1 MNNIKNTIKNN
12 YTIIP
17 NKLINDTN
25 LSDRARFLFITLAS
39 KPDDWEFYN
48 YNLAKT
54 VGYSIETLRNYMNQ
68 LIISG
73 WLTKVQNKNNKGQ
86 FSSNN
91 YIINSEPLQVSP
103 YREKPDTVKN
113 RHGKSPTHTKTDNYK
128 EKKKTKKDFFKVEN
142 KIQNLNP
149 RKR

>member
-17 NKLINDTN
+17 NELINDTN

-48 YNLAKT
+48 NNLAKT
-54 VGYSIETLRNYMNQ
+54 VGYSIETLRNYMKQ
-68 LIISG
+68 LITSG
-73 WLTKVQNKNNKGQ
+73 WLTKVQNKNNMGQ
-86 FSSNN
+86 FSPNK
-91 YIINSEPLQVSP
+91 YIINSQPLQVSP
-103 YREKPDTVKN
+103 YGIKPNTVKN
-113 RHGKSPTHTKTDNYK
+113 LNGESPTHTKTNNYK
-128 EKKKTKKDFFKVEN
+128 EKEKRKKDFFKVDN

-149 RKR
+149 RKT